1 MRDII
6 KIIGENIMEQKIYVK
21 GNILIVGVGN
31 SGTCI
36 VNQMI
41 SSNIIGVEFVSIR
54 MNKDQSLDDRR
65 YLEIEEML
73 SKDYSIKIA
82 WNRLQKIEEELKN
95 VVKEHDMVII
105 LGGMGGKYS
114 TPLTS
119 IIAKQAKRMSVFTM
133 GIVSTPFGFEN
144 KSRMELALEGIE
156 ELRQEVDLLFTI
168 SNEHLLNSIE
178 QKEEITVE
186 KAYTYSNEKFIQT
199 VQGIWDIVSEDA
211 NIALELEDL
220 MRIAKVGKST
230 YIATKIIQ
238 KEENYSEVI
247 QKMMQN
253 LLLEKNMQNRI
264 LGIKVAILY
273 YSGCVSFRNTRNGD
287 KTLRELIGT
296 GANVLIGMNKEEKA
310 SETRITII
318 AVGE

>member
-1 MRDII
+1 
-6 KIIGENIMEQKIYVK
+6 MEQKIRIK

-41 SSNIIGVEFVSIR
+41 SSGIIGVEFVSIR

-73 SKDYSIKIA
+73 SKDYFIKIA
-82 WNRLQKIEEELKN
+82 WNCLQKIEETLKN

-105 LGGMGGKYS
+105 LGGMGGNYS

-119 IIAKQAKRMSVFTM
+119 IIAKQAKRMGVFTM
-133 GIVSTPFGFEN
+133 GIVSTPFELED

-156 ELRQEVDLLFTI
+156 ELRQEVNLLFTI
-168 SNEHLLNSIE
+168 SNEHLLSSVE
-178 QKEEITVE
+178 QKEEITLE

-199 VQGIWDIVSEDA
+199 VQGIWNILSEDA
-211 NIALELEDL
+211 QIALGVEDL
-220 MRIAKVGKST
+220 MCMAKTGKST
-230 YIATKIIQ
+230 YIATKTIQ
-238 KEENYSEVI
+238 KEENYNEVI
-247 QKMMQN
+247 QKMMQHPLVETN
-253 LLLEKNMQNRI
+253 MKN
-264 LGIKVAILY
+264 GISDVKIAILY
-273 YSGCVSFRNTRNGD
+273 YSGCVSFRNTRICH
-287 KTLRELIGT
+287 KTLEELIGT
-296 GANVLIGMNKEEKA
+296 RLNVLVGMNKEEKA